1 MPEKETQVFYPE
13 SQVAWRKWLEENHKT
28 EQAVW
33 LVFYNKSSPRASI
46 SWSNAVDEALCF
58 GWIDSKKIKIDP
70 ETSHQFF
77 SKRKSKSTWSKIN
90 KDKVERLIEHGLM
103 NEAGFLSIE
112 IAKQNGAKA
121 IQGAWRGCARW
132 QSHPSLPPRQ
142 QSRRTQPRRT
152 RLTRFSRR

>member
-1 MPEKETQVFYPE
+1 MGGLRTAF
-13 SQVAWRKWLEENHKT
+13 
-28 EQAVW
+28 
-33 LVFYNKSSPRASI
+33 FYNKSSPRASI

-112 IAKQNGAKA
+112 IAKQNKA
-121 IQGAWRGCARW
+121 GRNRL
-132 QSHPSLPPRQ
+132 STSK
-142 QSRRTQPRRT
+142 RRKH
-152 RLTRFSRR
+152 